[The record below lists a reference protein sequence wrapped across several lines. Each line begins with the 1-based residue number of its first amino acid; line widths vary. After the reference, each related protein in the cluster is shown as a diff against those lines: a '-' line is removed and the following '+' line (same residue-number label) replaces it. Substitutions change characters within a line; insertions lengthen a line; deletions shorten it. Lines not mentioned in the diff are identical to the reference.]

1 MKLQRRYDVAAPPER
16 FWTLFFDPEF
26 TRRLHTE
33 ALGSTSVEIEELTGD
48 LEHGLTRTVRYGQ
61 VPDAPGPVRK
71 LFGAEVVTTERG
83 EFDAASGSWSF
94 SLVPGTLGDK
104 TSISGSI
111 ELIEARDG
119 AACEQVFSLEAKVKI
134 FGAGPVV
141 ERFIEKQARESQDR
155 AAAFIN
161 DELSGP

>member
-1 MKLQRRYDVAAPPER
+1 M
-16 FWTLFFDPEF
+16 
-26 TRRLHTE
+26 HTE
-33 ALGSTSVEIEELTGD
+33 ALGSTSVEIEALAGD
-48 LEHGLTRTVRYGQ
+48 VGHGLTRTVRYGQ

-83 EFDAASGSWSF
+83 AFDPANGLWTF
-94 SLVPGTLGDK
+94 SLVPATLGDK
-104 TSISGSI
+104 TNISGTI
-111 ELIEARDG
+111 ELIEGEDG
-119 AACEQVFSLEAKVKI
+119 TACEQVFSLEARVRI

-155 AAAFIN
+155 VAAFIN